1 MMKSESLKL
10 SSLSETHC
18 EILRHS
24 SNTMPVI
31 WVVEEKG
38 VRTVVKDFSNSKFF
52 YRNTV
57 GRFLIWRERRAYES
71 LKDLKGIPACYGVID
86 GLALALEEIPS
97 RPLKKHNKNIKL
109 SDTFFD
115 DLKNIVDSFHK
126 RGLAHCD
133 LKNGANVLVGHDGR
147 PYIVDWSAS
156 ISEKECRFFPLNR
169 IYLRFVMDDYFAI
182 IKLKMRYAPE
192 TLTPE
197 EKRKYAQL
205 SHIERGV
212 RSIRDRLRKILKKI
226 V

>member
-10 SSLSETHC
+10 SSLPENHC
-18 EILRHS
+18 GILRQS
-24 SNTMPVI
+24 SNTRPVI
-31 WVVEEKG
+31 WVIEEKG
-38 VRTVVKDFSNSKFF
+38 VRAVVKDFSNSKFL

-57 GRFLIWRERRAYES
+57 GRFLIWREHKAYKK
-71 LKDLKGIPACYGVID
+71 LQGLKGVPACYGVIN
-86 GLALALEEIPS
+86 GLALALEEVPS
-97 RPLKKHNKNIKL
+97 RPLKKHNKEMKL
-109 SDTFFD
+109 PETFFD

-133 LKNGANVLVGHDGR
+133 LKNGANVLVGYNGR

-169 IYLRFVMDDYFAI
+169 IYLRFVMDDNFAI

-197 EKRKYAQL
+197 EKRKYAQR

-212 RSIRDRLRKILKKI
+212 RSIRDRLRKIFKKI

>member
-1 MMKSESLKL
+1 MLESLKL

-24 SNTMPVI
+24 SNTRPVI
-31 WVVEEKG
+31 WVVEGKG
-38 VRTVVKDFSNSKFF
+38 VRAVVKDFSSTKFF
-52 YRNTV
+52 YRNII
-57 GRFLIWRERRAYES
+57 GRFLIWRERRAYET
-71 LKDLKGIPACYGVID
+71 LKGLKGIPAYYGVID

-115 DLKNIVDSFHK
+115 DLKNIVDSFHR

-156 ISEKECRFFPLNR
+156 ISEQEFKFFPLNR
-169 IYLRFVMDDYFAI
+169 IYLRFVLDDYFAV
-182 IKLKMRYAPE
+182 IKLKMRYASE
-192 TLTPE
+192 TLTLK
-197 EKRKYAQL
+197 EKRQYAQR
-205 SHIERGV
+205 SRMERGV
-212 RSIRDRLRKILKKI
+212 RVIRDRLRNVLKKI

>member
-1 MMKSESLKL
+1 MLESLKL
-10 SSLSETHC
+10 SGLTENHC
-18 EILRHS
+18 KILRHS
-24 SNTMPVI
+24 SNTRPVI

-38 VRTVVKDFSNSKFF
+38 VRAVVKDFSNSKFF
-52 YRNTV
+52 YRNII
-57 GRFLIWRERRAYES
+57 GRFLIWRERRAYET
-71 LKDLKGIPACYGVID
+71 LKGLKGIPTYYGVID

-109 SDTFFD
+109 SDSFFD
-115 DLKNIVDSFHK
+115 DLKNIIDSFHK

-156 ISEKECRFFPLNR
+156 ISEKECRFFPMNR
-169 IYLRFVMDDYFAI
+169 IYLRFVLDDYFAI

-192 TLTPE
+192 TLTLE
-197 EKRKYAQL
+197 EKTQYAQR
-205 SHIERGV
+205 SRIEKGV
-212 RSIRDRLRKILKKI
+212 RVIRDRLRNVLKKI

>member
-1 MMKSESLKL
+1 MLESLKL
-10 SSLSETHC
+10 SSLTENHC
-18 EILRHS
+18 EVLRHS
-24 SNTMPVI
+24 SNTRPVV
-31 WVVEEKG
+31 WVVEEKR
-38 VRTVVKDFSNSKFF
+38 VRTVVKDFSNSKFL
-52 YRNTV
+52 YRNV
-57 GRFLIWRERRAYES
+57 IGRFLIWRERRAYET
-71 LKDLKGIPACYGVID
+71 LKGLKGIPTYYGVID

-133 LKNGANVLVGHDGR
+133 LKNGANVLVGRNGR

-156 ISEKECRFFPLNR
+156 ISEKECRFFPMNR
-169 IYLRFVMDDYFAI
+169 IYLRFVLDDYFAI

-192 TLTPE
+192 TLTLTE
-197 EKRKYAQL
+197 EREYAQR
-205 SHIERGV
+205 SHMERGV
-212 RSIRDRLRKILKKI
+212 RVVRDRLRKTLKKI

>member
-1 MMKSESLKL
+1 MLESLKL
-10 SSLSETHC
+10 SGLTENHC

-24 SNTMPVI
+24 SNTRPVI
-31 WVVEEKG
+31 WVLEEKG
-38 VRTVVKDFSNSKFF
+38 VRAVVKDFSNSKFF
-52 YRNTV
+52 YRNII
-57 GRFLIWRERRAYES
+57 GRFLIWRERRAYET
-71 LKDLKGIPACYGVID
+71 LKGLKGIPTYYGVID

-109 SDTFFD
+109 SDSFFD
-115 DLKNIVDSFHK
+115 DLKNIIDSFHK

-156 ISEKECRFFPLNR
+156 ISEKECRFFPMNR
-169 IYLRFVMDDYFAI
+169 IYLRFVLDDYFAI

-192 TLTPE
+192 TLTLTE
-197 EKRKYAQL
+197 EREYAQR
-205 SHIERGV
+205 SHMERGV
-212 RSIRDRLRKILKKI
+212 RVVRDRLRKTLKKI

>member
-1 MMKSESLKL
+1 MLESLKL
-10 SSLSETHC
+10 SGLTENHC

-24 SNTMPVI
+24 SNTRPVI

-38 VRTVVKDFSNSKFF
+38 VRAVVKDFSNSKFF
-52 YRNTV
+52 YRNII
-57 GRFLIWRERRAYES
+57 GRFLIWRERRAYET
-71 LKDLKGIPACYGVID
+71 LKGLKGIPTYYGVID

-109 SDTFFD
+109 SDSFFD
-115 DLKNIVDSFHK
+115 DLKNIIDSFHK

-156 ISEKECRFFPLNR
+156 ISEKECRFFPMNR
-169 IYLRFVMDDYFAI
+169 IYLRFVLDDYFAI

-192 TLTPE
+192 TLTITE
-197 EKRKYAQL
+197 EREYAQR
-205 SHIERGV
+205 SHMERGV
-212 RSIRDRLRKILKKI
+212 RVVRDRLRKTLKKI

>member
-1 MMKSESLKL
+1 MLESLKL

-24 SNTMPVI
+24 SNTRPVI
-31 WVVEEKG
+31 WVVEGKG
-38 VRTVVKDFSNSKFF
+38 VRAVVKDFSSTKFF
-52 YRNTV
+52 YRNII
-57 GRFLIWRERRAYES
+57 GRFLIWRERRAYET
-71 LKDLKGIPACYGVID
+71 LKGLKGIPAYYGVID

-109 SDTFFD
+109 SDTFFG
-115 DLKNIVDSFHK
+115 DLKNIVDSFHR

-156 ISEKECRFFPLNR
+156 ISEREFKFFPLNR
-169 IYLRFVMDDYFAI
+169 IYLRFVLDDYFAV
-182 IKLKMRYAPE
+182 IKLKMRYASE
-192 TLTPE
+192 TLTLK
-197 EKRKYAQL
+197 EKRQYAQR
-205 SHIERGV
+205 SRMERGV
-212 RSIRDRLRKILKKI
+212 RVIRDRLRNVLKKI

>member
-1 MMKSESLKL
+1 MLESLKL
-10 SSLSETHC
+10 SSIAETHC

-24 SNTMPVI
+24 SNTRPVI
-31 WVVEEKG
+31 WVVEKKG
-38 VRTVVKDFSNSKFF
+38 VRAVVKDFSNSRFL
-52 YRNTV
+52 YRNII
-57 GRFLIWRERRAYES
+57 GRFLIWRERRAYET
-71 LKDLKGIPACYGVID
+71 LKGLKGIPAYYGVID

-97 RPLKKHNKNIKL
+97 RPLKKHNKDMKL
-109 SDTFFD
+109 PETFFD

-156 ISEKECRFFPLNR
+156 ISEKECRFFPMNR
-169 IYLRFVMDDYFAI
+169 IYLRFVLDDYFAI

-192 TLTPE
+192 TLTLTE
-197 EKRKYAQL
+197 EREYAQR
-205 SHIERGV
+205 SHMERGV
-212 RSIRDRLRKILKKI
+212 RVVRDRLRNVLKKI

>member
-1 MMKSESLKL
+1 MLESLKL

-24 SNTMPVI
+24 SNTRPVL

-38 VRTVVKDFSNSKFF
+38 ERTVVKDFSNSKFF
-52 YRNTV
+52 YRNII
-57 GRFLIWRERRAYES
+57 GRFLIWRERKAYET
-71 LKDLKGIPACYGVID
+71 LKDLKGIPTCYGVID

-97 RPLKKHNKNIKL
+97 RPLKKHNKEMKL
-109 SDTFFD
+109 PETFFD

-169 IYLRFVMDDYFAI
+169 IYLRFVLDDYFAV

-192 TLTPE
+192 TLTLE
-197 EKRKYAQL
+197 EKTQYAHR
-205 SHIERGV
+205 SHVERGIRV
-212 RSIRDRLRKILKKI
+212 IRDSLRKILMKI

>member
-1 MMKSESLKL
+1 MLESLKL
-10 SSLSETHC
+10 SGLTENHC
-18 EILRHS
+18 KILRHS
-24 SNTMPVI
+24 SNTRPVI

-38 VRTVVKDFSNSKFF
+38 VRAVVKDFSNSKFF
-52 YRNTV
+52 YRNII
-57 GRFLIWRERRAYES
+57 GRFLIWRERRAYET
-71 LKDLKGIPACYGVID
+71 LKGLKGIPTYYGVID

-109 SDTFFD
+109 SDSFFD
-115 DLKNIVDSFHK
+115 DLKNIIDSFHK

-156 ISEKECRFFPLNR
+156 ISEKECRFFPMNR
-169 IYLRFVMDDYFAI
+169 IYLRFVLDDYFAI

-192 TLTPE
+192 TLTITE
-197 EKRKYAQL
+197 EREYAQR
-205 SHIERGV
+205 SHMERGV
-212 RSIRDRLRKILKKI
+212 RVVRDRLRKTLKKI

>member
-1 MMKSESLKL
+1 MLESLKL
-10 SSLSETHC
+10 SSLAETHC

-24 SNTMPVI
+24 SNTRPVI

-38 VRTVVKDFSNSKFF
+38 ERTVVKDFSNSKFF
-52 YRNTV
+52 YRDII
-57 GRFLIWRERRAYES
+57 GRFLIWRERRAYKT
-71 LKDLKGIPACYGVID
+71 LKGLKGIPACYGVID

-97 RPLKKHNKNIKL
+97 RSLKKHNKNIKL

-133 LKNGANVLVGHDGR
+133 LKNGANVLVGRDGR

-156 ISEKECRFFPLNR
+156 ISEKECRFFLLNR
-169 IYLRFVMDDYFAI
+169 IYLRFVLDDYFAV
-182 IKLKMRYAPE
+182 IKLKIRYAPE
-192 TLTPE
+192 TLTLE
-197 EKRKYAQL
+197 EKTQYAHR
-205 SHIERGV
+205 SPVERGIRV
-212 RSIRDRLRKILKKI
+212 IRDSLRKILMKI

>member
-1 MMKSESLKL
+1 MLESLKL
-10 SSLSETHC
+10 SGLTENHC

-24 SNTMPVI
+24 SNTRPVI

-38 VRTVVKDFSNSKFF
+38 VRAVVKDFSNSKFF
-52 YRNTV
+52 YRNII
-57 GRFLIWRERRAYES
+57 GRFLIWRERRAYET
-71 LKDLKGIPACYGVID
+71 LKGLKGIPTYYGVID

-109 SDTFFD
+109 SDSFFD
-115 DLKNIVDSFHK
+115 DLKNIIDSFHK

-156 ISEKECRFFPLNR
+156 ISEKECRFFPMNR
-169 IYLRFVMDDYFAI
+169 IYLRFVLDDYFAI

-192 TLTPE
+192 TLTLT
-197 EKRKYAQL
+197 EKREYAQR
-205 SHIERGV
+205 SHMERGV
-212 RSIRDRLRKILKKI
+212 RVVRDRLRKTLKKI

>member
-1 MMKSESLKL
+1 MLESLKL
-10 SSLSETHC
+10 SSLTENHS

-24 SNTMPVI
+24 SNTRPVI

-38 VRTVVKDFSNSKFF
+38 KRSVVKDFSNSKFF
-52 YRNTV
+52 YRNII
-57 GRFLIWRERRAYES
+57 GRFLIWREHQAYKQ
-71 LKDLKGIPACYGVID
+71 LKGLKGIPTYYGVID
-86 GLALALEEIPS
+86 GLALLLEEIPS

-126 RGLAHCD
+126 KGLAHCD

-156 ISEKECRFFPLNR
+156 ISKKECRLFPLNR
-169 IYLRFVMDDYFAI
+169 IYLRFVLDDDFAI

-192 TLTPE
+192 TLTLE
-197 EKRKYAQL
+197 EKTQYAHR
-205 SHIERGV
+205 SHVERGI
-212 RSIRDRLRKILKKI
+212 RFIRDSLRKILMKI